1 MKELEE
7 KELERVVLTQ
17 CFGFWSRSRLFIRKK
32 GRESNWRA
40 KEKGCAAIRVLQ
52 TPSAHKSNK
61 GGLSLTRIINV
72 QLSLNTHLII
82 IFKYFQKLPSST
94 RQFKISQSNAL
105 CIKLI
110 DSHPE
115 NMNV

>member
-17 CFGFWSRSRLFIRKK
+17 CLASGVGPVFSSGRKE
-32 GRESNWRA
+32 REQLESKR
-40 KEKGCAAIRVLQ
+40 KRVCCYTYVLQ

-82 IFKYFQKLPSST
+82 IFKYTFKTPLIHPS
-94 RQFKISQSNAL
+94 I
-105 CIKLI
+105 
-110 DSHPE
+110 
-115 NMNV
+115 